1 MKKIVLLLVGVLV
14 SCLGFGQTTIWS
26 SDFSNTADWEITTN
40 AATGSLNW
48 VITNTK
54 PTTFNKAESN
64 WINSFTAFNSK
75 SFGNYAVVDGTNTGN
90 GTRTAIISTKNS
102 FSTTGKEKVKVS
114 FSQFYT
120 KWQDV
125 TSLEVSTDKTNWTPF
140 VCNSTVAKG
149 GSTQN
154 GNVYSID
161 ISSAAANKS
170 QVWIRFVYAG
180 KVGNYD
186 YAWFIDDVSIEEIVA
201 NELSALSAF
210 FYSKSSACG
219 LTNDKVG
226 FAVINNGTAVVPNGT
241 SVAYKVNNGTEVVES
256 VNWLS
261 TKLQAKSSFAQG
273 DTAIYFFTTPV
284 DLTATQTYIVK
295 IYSKLNGDGNVSN
308 DTAKTTIINYSPTVV
323 TNQNSF
329 NEDFENSIDKTGGF
343 TAETIDQNGIKFG
356 IASVGNTLVNSSSG
370 ANCFRIFENNIS
382 RVSED
387 WLYSRCLNLSPDYTY
402 TLTFYNRVGALSS
415 GKNAG
420 KIQTSIGTSPI
431 SSAMTTIIGA
441 EKSLK
446 PDGNYYV
453 NTNTFS
459 VNSEGVYYVGFR
471 ARNTSAD
478 STINLRIDDV
488 SITAKGNKAEL
499 LSFGVNAP
507 SLVQGTIN
515 SVNNTITVTVP
526 NGTSLTA
533 LVTMFTVS
541 PGATIKLNNNSF
553 TSGSTFN
560 YTSNVACVV
569 TSEDGKTTKTYTVQV
584 TETPGAKSSAKDF
597 LTFSINGKS
606 GVIGA
611 NTISVVLPAGTSLTN
626 LTPMYTTSDK
636 ATVTSGANTTNF
648 ASPVVYTITAEDG
661 TTKNYTVTVTTEQ
674 VSLSNLCELTSFTLG
689 VVAGTINSNNIVAV
703 TLPNGSSLTQ
713 VASFVVSSGAT
724 VKIGSTTQI
733 SGVTSNSYSADVVYE
748 VTAQDGVT
756 KKIYTVKVTVVS
768 APVLGCKDLDNWKDG
783 NNTKSALYSTDS
795 TGYAGN
801 GYFTGTGAYHFQG
814 VYEKFETLKND
825 AKTYKL
831 NSVKYTFGKLVA
843 GNDTNTMVFI
853 GYLPDATTQL
863 PGTNVLYYKRIPVK
877 TVVTNLSN
885 TGDYIL
891 DLSSDNLKVKG
902 SFYSG
907 ILMKYRAKWG
917 TAGVNQDTIAL
928 YSNSAGAQG
937 STVNSAYCSYKT
949 SATTTVYD
957 TIMPTAYQFSLGVYA
972 NVCELSSAND
982 LLSFNF
988 VSPTGKVSTSGNTIT
1003 VSLPVGTNASVLS
1016 SLVATFTSSAKST
1029 VKIGS
1034 TLQTSGQTSNNFTS
1048 PLTYTVTA
1056 EDGSTKDYTVTVTIE
1071 QTPISKSSAKDFL
1084 TFSINGKL
1092 GVIASNTISVVLP
1105 VGTLLTNL
1113 TPTYTISAKAN
1124 VTSGANTTNFTNSVV
1139 YTITAEDGT
1148 TKDYTVT
1155 VTTDSG
1161 NQNNAADLLTFGFTN
1176 PNVIGV
1182 ISGTNIAISV
1192 PYGTNIKSLVASFTA
1207 STGAVVKVSNILQ
1220 INVGSVVDYTAPV
1233 TFVVTSEDGKTIKN
1247 YVVTVTITP
1256 LLSSANEML
1265 TFGFASPTAVGTIS
1279 GNTIGLTVPFG
1290 TIVTALKANFTS
1302 SPNSI
1307 VRVGPTIQVSGS
1319 TPNNF
1324 TTAQLYT
1331 VVAQDG
1337 SVKDYTVVVT
1347 ISSQIGGSG
1356 SSAKD
1361 ILSFGLLNPFIDG
1374 TIAGNTITITGQA
1387 GSDISKQQISF
1398 GVSPGATLT
1407 LNGVVLTTNVS
1418 IVNFSNP
1425 VTLVVVAV
1433 DGSKKEYIVTVT
1445 IPKKNGKQI
1454 TFFKLLEVPSATS
1467 TIDEANKVITVH
1479 VPYGTSLSLTSV
1491 FGLSPGAKVTVGGII
1506 QASGASQIS
1515 YASNVNY
1522 VVTAEDGS
1530 TATYTVKV
1538 IIDPNTAGL
1547 EMLDNSVVRIFPN
1560 PSNGA
1565 FTCASSIETYEI
1577 IVTDILGH
1585 SVYTSRVEPNGTGT
1599 HTFDVSSFGAGV
1611 YFATIQFEGT
1621 AKMFKLEVIQ

>member
-541 PGATIKLNNNSF
+541 PGATFKLNNNSF

-783 NNTKSALYSTDS
+783 KDTVPALYPIDS
-795 TGYAGN
+795 TGFSGS
-801 GYFTGTGAYHFQG
+801 GYFTGTGNYYFQG
-814 VYEKFETLKND
+814 LHEKFENLKD
-825 AKTYKL
+825 GKYHKL
-831 NSVKYTFGKLVA
+831 NSVKYVFGNLVS
-843 GNDTNTMVFI
+843 GYDTNTVLFV
-853 GYLPDATTQL
+853 GYLPDATTKL
-863 PGTNVLYYKRIPVK
+863 PGTTFLFSKRILVK
-877 TVVTNLSN
+877 TVASSLNSN
-885 TGDYIL
+885 GEFIL
-891 DLSSDNLKVKG
+891 DLSNDNIKVKG
-902 SFYSG
+902 AFYAG
-907 ILMKYRAKWG
+907 LTIKYRQAWG
-917 TAGVNQDTIAL
+917 TPDIFQDTIAL
-928 YSNSAGAQG
+928 LSNTMGVTG
-937 STVNSAYCSYKT
+937 STINSAYCNYRNSNKVM
-949 SATTTVYD
+949 VYD
-957 TIMPTAYQFSLGVYA
+957 TIMPDNARFSLGVFA
-972 NVCELSSAND
+972 NVCDLSSAND
-982 LLSFNF
+982 LLTYNI
-988 VSPTGKVSTSGNTIT
+988 VSPVGVVSTSGNSI
-1003 VSLPVGTNASVLS
+1003 SIKLPLGTNP
-1016 SLVATFTSSAKST
+1016 SLLTSLIANFTTSPKST
-1029 VKIGS
+1029 ISIG
-1034 TLQTSGQTSNNFTS
+1034 QIAQVSGQTSNDFS
-1048 PLTYTVTA
+1048 KSIIYTITA
-1056 EDGSTKDYTVTVTIE
+1056 EDGSTKDYTVVVTIE
-1071 QTPISKSSAKDFL
+1071 QSVKSSEKDFL
-1084 TFSINGKL
+1084 TYSINGVQ
-1092 GVIASNTISVVLP
+1092 GSISTANNTITLTLP
-1105 VGTLLTNL
+1105 AGTDLTNL
-1113 TPTYTISAKAN
+1113 TAVYTTSAKSS
-1124 VTSGANTTNFTNSVV
+1124 VTSGAATVNFTNPVT

-1148 TKDYTVT
+1148 TKVYTVK
-1155 VTTDSG
+1155 VTSSST
-1161 NQNNAADLLTFGFTN
+1161 NQNTGADLLTFGFTN

-1182 ISGTNIAISV
+1182 ISGTNIAVSV

-1220 INVGSVVDYTAPV
+1220 VNVGSVVDYTAPV